1 MKYKEAGFTLIELIV
16 VIVILGILAATALP
30 KFIDFGQDA
39 RVAVVRG
46 AQGALQ
52 GANSMVYGKAALAGA
67 TSASPSA
74 VAIDATTTVTTAY
87 GYAANVTELVK
98 AAQLDAGSFS
108 VDTAN
113 SVISYA
119 TGGTA
124 RDNCKITYKAATGA
138 GALPTYVLDTTGC

>member
-67 TSASPSA
+67 TSAATST
-74 VAIDATTTVTTAY
+74 VAIDAATSVNTVY
-87 GYAANVTELVK
+87 GYAADVNELVK
-98 AAQLDAGSFS
+98 AAQLDAGSFK
-108 VDTAN
+108 VDGTN

-124 RDNCKITYKAATGA
+124 RDNCNIGYKAATAA
-138 GALPTYVLDTTGC
+138 GGLPTYTLNTTGC